1 MKSRKILLGI
11 TGGIAAYKTPDL
23 VRRLKDT
30 GVDVTVVMTPEAEHF
45 VTALTLQT
53 VSGNKVYKDMFE
65 VQDVWDV
72 EHVGLAE
79 SADLVLIAPATANTI
94 AKLAAGLCDDLL
106 TCVVAATAAPV
117 VLAPAMNDRMYLN
130 KINQENVARLKKI
143 GYKFIGPDK
152 GPLACGKISIGRM
165 CDIDLLVR
173 TVLGYLK

>member
-1 MKSRKILLGI
+1 MKPKKILLGV

-23 VRRLKDT
+23 VRRLKSA
-30 GVDVTVVMTPEAEHF
+30 GADVTVVMTPEAGHF

-53 VSGNKVYKDMFE
+53 VSGNKVYQDMFE
-65 VQDVWDV
+65 TQDTWDV
-72 EHVGLAE
+72 EHVALAE

-106 TCVVAATAAPV
+106 TCVVAATEAPV

-130 KINQENVARLKKI
+130 KINQENIARLKKI

-165 CDIDLLVR
+165 CDIDLMSR